1 MEVSDCHLLI
11 EKPHETLQRDNPVC
25 SADLRGLIFYEGQR
39 DGDLAHCL
47 TVSLY
52 LTLSFSDW
60 VSRSAG
66 LIQGVILGRQR

>member
-1 MEVSDCHLLI
+1 MEVSGCHLLI

-47 TVSLY
+47 T
-52 LTLSFSDW
+52 LSH
-60 VSRSAG
+60 A
-66 LIQGVILGRQR
+66 LIL